1 MNNPKREG
9 NGRSGKAGT
18 PKVRANLR
26 MVRTVSWSDIGDSTI
41 ADMVRLVT
49 KYGAA
54 IMFGITSD
62 QGAYSIC
69 VLDNDSKIKEYP
81 HDGDAVEN
89 VQRWLR
95 DEYFGDGPTPSA

>member
-1 MNNPKREG
+1 MNPKRE
-9 NGRSGKAGT
+9 NSGRTTKGSN
-18 PKVRANLR
+18 PVVRPNLR
-26 MVRTVSWSDIGDSTI
+26 MVRSVSWADIGDSTI

-54 IMFGITSD
+54 IMFGVTSD

-69 VLDNDSKIKEYP
+69 VLDNDNKIKEYP
-81 HDGDAVEN
+81 HDGDAVEA

-95 DEYFGDGPTPSA
+95 DEYFGDGGKPSA